1 MQDLDV
7 NLNQA
12 MRALLY
18 PQRIGIVGASPN
30 RGFAN
35 IIQTRLMRC
44 GYQGDIVPINPN
56 YKEVLG
62 LQSYPR
68 LSDAPEKIDLAVVAV
83 PSHLIFD
90 VLADCERAGVG
101 AVDIISSGFAEKE
114 IDETGGERQQRIR
127 DFARRTGIRIVGP
140 NCLGNV
146 SAPNRMAAGS
156 GPYPPDMRVGPVGLV
171 LQSGLIAW
179 SMFVPLHDRGSGITY
194 LVTLGNEADLD
205 LVDILRFY
213 VDDEQTQVIG
223 CFVEQLRRPAEFL
236 EVAALAAERRKPIVM
251 LKVGRTEA
259 ARQAARAHTGSL
271 VGSDAVVDAVLR
283 QYGVTR
289 VDSLEELVE
298 TLAIFHTKKLPAGD
312 GLAMAVSSG
321 GTAGLISDMA
331 SKVGV
336 PFPALASETAQRI
349 DAVIPA
355 FGTVGNPLDWTGNV
369 GRQPDVMDECFAA
382 LAEDPNIHV
391 IIYAQ
396 AYPTIIDMTQG
407 PGAVL
412 KTLPERYPDKL
423 FLVMSSVP
431 GVFKDRTPEV
441 EMGEPVT
448 ELDGI
453 PFLHGAENGLKAIRN
468 LTRYAAFQRAWRGLP
483 VVEPGPLAE
492 QARTL
497 VRQGA
502 DDSGSEPQPLVERVA
517 KSALALYDI
526 PVTQEK
532 PATTTDEAVAAAR
545 AIGYPVVLKIE
556 SPDITHKTEA
566 GGVLLNLTSDDDVR
580 AGYDQII
587 ASARGYLPSAKIQGV
602 LVQEFIVPSAEQYE
616 LLVGMTSDPD
626 FGPAIVV
633 GMGGIFVEAMN
644 DVAMAVPPIDAA
656 LAREMISGLRGHKLL
671 DGSGARGR
679 APADIDAVVDLL
691 CRFSRLCLDLRDEVA
706 SIDINPL
713 LVFRAGQGAR
723 VVDCLI
729 VPKAAQ

>member
-1 MQDLDV
+1 MLDPDLK
-7 NLNQA
+7 QA

-18 PQRIGIVGASPN
+18 PDRIGIVGASPN

-56 YKEVLG
+56 YPEVLG
-62 LQSYPR
+62 QRAYPT
-68 LSDAPEKIDLAVVAV
+68 LSDAPGHIDLAVVAV
-83 PSHLIFD
+83 PGRLIFD
-90 VLADCERAGVG
+90 VLDDCERAGVG

-114 IDETGGERQQRIR
+114 IDETGAERQHRIR
-127 DFARRTGIRIVGP
+127 EFARRTGIRIVGP

-146 SAPNRMAAGS
+146 SVPHRMAAGS
-156 GPYPPDMRVGPVGLV
+156 GPYTPDMKVGPVALV

-213 VDDEQTQVIG
+213 VDDEQTEVIG
-223 CFVEQLRRPAEFL
+223 CFVEQFRRPAEFL
-236 EVAALAAERRKPIVM
+236 QVAALAAERRKPIVM

-259 ARQAARAHTGSL
+259 ARVAARAHTGSL

-298 TLAIFHTKKLPAGD
+298 TLAIFHTKKLPAGS

-331 SKVGV
+331 SKAGV
-336 PFPALASETAQRI
+336 TFPTLAPETASRI
-349 DAVIPA
+349 EAVIPA

-369 GRQPDVMDECFAA
+369 ARQLDVMDECFAA
-382 LAEDPNIHV
+382 LAEDPSLHV

-396 AYPTIIDMTQG
+396 AYPGIIDMTQSA
-407 PGAVL
+407 GAVL

-423 FLVMSSVP
+423 FVVMSSVP
-431 GVFKDRTPEV
+431 GEFKDRTPEV
-441 EMGEPVT
+441 KMGEPAT
-448 ELDGI
+448 ALDGV

-468 LTRYAAFQRAWRGLP
+468 LTRYAAFQRQWKGM
-483 VVEPGPLAE
+483 PGIEASPLAE
-492 QARTL
+492 TARAL
-497 VRQGA
+497 VRQAAG
-502 DDSGSEPQPLVERVA
+502 DSGSKPLVERDA
-517 KSALALYDI
+517 KAILALYDI

-532 PATTTDEAVAAAR
+532 LTTTTDEAIAAAR
-545 AIGYPVVLKIE
+545 EIGYPVVLKIE

-566 GGVLLNLTSDDDVR
+566 GGVLLNLTTDEAVR
-580 AGYDQII
+580 GGYDQVIQN
-587 ASARGYLPSAKIQGV
+587 ARNYQPDANIQGV
-602 LVQEFIVPSAEQYE
+602 LVQEYIAPSAGQYE

-633 GMGGIFVEAMN
+633 GMGGIFVEALN
-644 DVAMAVPPIDAA
+644 DVALAVPPIDAS
-656 LAREMISGLRGHKLL
+656 LAREMVTQLRGHSLL
-671 DGSGARGR
+671 NGSAARGR
-679 APADIDAVVDLL
+679 PAADIDAVVQILS
-691 CRFSRLCLDLRDEVA
+691 RFSRLCLDLRDDVT

-713 LVFRAGQGAR
+713 LVFPAGQGAC

-729 VPKAAQ
+729 VPKSDR